1 MLGKLRSL
9 ASDALIYGLTTILVR
24 FMTFLLTPLYSNY
37 LSKTEI
43 GVFSDLF
50 AVLGFV
56 TIIYCVGLDTSFFR
70 FFNHDDKE
78 GTKKAFSYSF
88 WGIFIVSGFFTA
100 MTFIFADN
108 IAVYFPEINTKFG
121 SSVIRIAAFIPFC
134 DVLTFIPYAVLRM
147 NRRAKT
153 FAGLKIMTV
162 GVNVVATYLLIVV
175 FKMGIMG
182 IVVAGIISSGVALFA
197 FLPIIIRWLAPL
209 RGGKIL
215 FREMLTFGLPTV
227 PSSLSLM
234 ILQVADRPIMKSIGG
249 AEMLGMY
256 SVNYRLG
263 IPMMLFV
270 AVFEFAWRPFYL
282 THHEEADAKALFSR
296 ILTYFTLCCAVVF
309 LIVCFGMDYIVRL
322 PFVGGRFINPTF
334 WSGMGIIPI
343 IMGGY
348 FFNGLYVN
356 FAAGFHITK
365 STKFLPIATVVAA
378 ASNVLLNILLI
389 PKYGIYG
396 GAWATFGAYFLS
408 MIVLYYYARKVYPI
422 PYEWKRIFLI
432 IGVTLGIF
440 WGVNFFPDTIWTKI
454 LAIVTLLAFF
464 RFTGFLTAEEIGAL
478 KRLLRRKPKV

>member
-1 MLGKLRSL
+1 MLGKLRTL

-37 LSKTEI
+37 LTKTEI
-43 GVFSDLF
+43 GVYSDLF
-50 AVLGFV
+50 AVLGFI

-70 FFNHDDKE
+70 FFARDNLNRTKE
-78 GTKKAFSYSF
+78 VFSYSF
-88 WGIFIVSGFFTA
+88 WGIFAVSGFCTA
-100 MTFIFADN
+100 MVFIFADS

-121 SSVIRIAAFIPFC
+121 SSVIRVAAFIPFC
-134 DVLTFIPYAVLRM
+134 DVLTFVPYAVLRM
-147 NRRAKT
+147 NRRAKV

-162 GVNVVATYLLIVV
+162 AVNVIATYLMIVV

-182 IVVAGIISSGVALFA
+182 IVIAGIISSGFALLA
-197 FLPIIIRWLAPL
+197 FMPIIVKWLTPL
-209 RGGKIL
+209 RGGKAL
-215 FREMLTFGLPTV
+215 FREMLAFGLPTV

-234 ILQVADRPIMKSIGG
+234 ILQLADRPIMKSIGG

-282 THHEEADAKALFSR
+282 THHEEADSKVLFSR
-296 ILTYFTLCCAVVF
+296 ILTYFTLCCAIVF
-309 LIVCFGMDYIVRL
+309 LLVSFGMEYVVSI
-322 PFVGGRFINPTF
+322 PFVGGKFINPAF

-343 IMGGY
+343 VMGGY

-356 FAAGFHITK
+356 LAAGFHITK
-365 STKFLPIATVVAA
+365 RTRYLPAATVIAA
-378 ASNVLLNILLI
+378 VSNVVLNIILI

-408 MIVLYYYARKVYPI
+408 MIVLYYYSRKVYPV
-422 PYEWKRIFLI
+422 PYEWNRIFLI
-432 IGVTLGIF
+432 IGVTLGVFGGVTALPDIIWIKVAAIF
-440 WGVNFFPDTIWTKI
+440 VLI
-454 LAIVTLLAFF
+454 AFF
-464 RFTGFLTAEEIGAL
+464 YFTGFFTAEEIGAM
-478 KRLLRRKPKV
+478 KRLVRRK